1 MIQKRQVKRV
11 TAAVWR
17 RVYGFASQ
25 AWHAGL
31 VGFFIVFMCQEGQAD
46 SVSATAAQ
54 DRFWI
59 LWERVNFVGTH
70 CPGGAQCQEQRRFS
84 SRPLDTSNTGF
95 IYRLFGVRDGGNHVG
110 TLPRDHPEAPEIC
123 SKNTSDFGLN
133 FDPRALPRSEKGEV
147 LRGVKQLHFDL
158 TTLKP
163 PPGFDGTFGRR
174 LHQAFEAKLTAAG
187 IRIVPQDQLHL
198 VPGQPTLNLY
208 FSFSDPSDL
217 CKYEYSVFAS
227 LSQEVLL
234 TRDLRIKVAAGVW
247 SYSTGSTAKDHQG
260 TEADAIMRVV
270 DMFVRDHQQANAL

>member
-1 MIQKRQVKRV
+1 MKRREVAGARLCAFFV
-11 TAAVWR
+11 GVALLLGNA
-17 RVYGFASQ
+17 G
-25 AWHAGL
+25 HA
-31 VGFFIVFMCQEGQAD
+31 D
-46 SVSATAAQ
+46 TSSATAAK

-59 LWERVNFVGTH
+59 LWERVNFVGSH
-70 CPGGAQCQEQRRFS
+70 CPGGAQCQERRSFS

-95 IYRLFGVRDGGNHVG
+95 IYRLFGVPNGGQQAHA
-110 TLPRDHPEAPEIC
+110 LPRDHPDAPVIC
-123 SKNTSDFGLN
+123 QKNQAALSLG

-147 LRGVKQLHFDL
+147 LRGVKQLHLDL

-163 PPGFDGTFGRR
+163 PPGFDATFGGR
-174 LHQAFEAKLTAAG
+174 LHKAYVGRLREAG
-187 IRIVPQDQLHL
+187 IRVVPKDQLHL

-208 FSFSDPSDL
+208 FSFSDPDDL

-260 TEADAIMRVV
+260 TEADAILRVLEA
-270 DMFVRDHQQANAL
+270 FVRDHQQANAR

>member
-1 MIQKRQVKRV
+1 MKMRGGAGARLCAIAVLLGHIFGTV
-11 TAAVWR
+11 GHADTSSTIAAK
-17 RVYGFASQ
+17 
-25 AWHAGL
+25 
-31 VGFFIVFMCQEGQAD
+31 
-46 SVSATAAQ
+46 

-59 LWERVNFVGTH
+59 LWERVSFVGSH
-70 CPGGAQCQEQRRFS
+70 CPGGAQCQERRSFS

-95 IYRLFGVRDGGNHVG
+95 IYRLFGVRDGGPRAG
-110 TLPRDHPEAPEIC
+110 TLPRDHPDAPVIC
-123 SKNTSDFGLN
+123 QKNQAALSLG

-147 LRGVKQLHFDL
+147 LRGVKQLHLDL

-163 PPGFDGTFGRR
+163 PPGFDATFGSR
-174 LHQAFEAKLTAAG
+174 LHKAYVGRLREAG
-187 IRIVPQDQLHL
+187 IRVVPKDQLHL

-208 FSFSDPSDL
+208 FSFSDPDDL

-260 TEADAIMRVV
+260 TEADAILRVLEA
-270 DMFVRDHQQANAL
+270 FVRDHQQANAR

>member
-1 MIQKRQVKRV
+1 MRQKGQVGRL
-11 TAAVWR
+11 AEMDWR
-17 RVYGFASQ
+17 RTFRWLGQS
-25 AWHAGL
+25 GL
-31 VGFFIVFMCQEGQAD
+31 VGVCIVFMSQQAQAE
-46 SVSATAAQ
+46 SVSGASAQ

-59 LWERVNFVGTH
+59 LWERVTFVGTH
-70 CPGGAQCQEQRRFS
+70 CPGGAQCQEWRSFS

-95 IYRLFGVRDGGNHVG
+95 IYRLFGVRDGGNQAG
-110 TLPRDHPEAPEIC
+110 GLPRDHPEAPEIC
-123 SKNTSDFGLN
+123 LKNQIDLSLG
-133 FDPRALPRSEKGEV
+133 FDPKALPRSEKGEV
-147 LRGVKQLHFDL
+147 LRGVKQLHLDL

-163 PPGFDGTFGRR
+163 PPGFDGTFGRQ
-174 LHQAFEAKLTAAG
+174 LQKAFDAKLTAAG

-217 CKYEYSVFAS
+217 CKYEFSIFAS

-260 TEADAIMRVV
+260 TEVDAIMRVV
-270 DMFVRDHQQANAL
+270 DMFVRDHQQANAH